1 MNKAFIFDM
10 DGVLVASIEV
20 WRRHIESVWPDL
32 VGPEVAAVCRVPV
45 GQTPVSVY
53 AEAVKHGSKVSKE
66 AFLQKFD
73 ELAANVYK
81 EAPFTDGVDA
91 LGEYLVSKNY
101 KLGLISSSP
110 KAWMDMVLGRLSFG
124 PKIEATL
131 SINDSPHL
139 MPKPHPGSY
148 FELMQ
153 KLEVTSDSS
162 IILEDS
168 NSGIQAAKSA
178 GVFTIGLTTNLLP
191 EYTQHGADTYA
202 NTIEEIIQI
211 VEDFDKKLEFTAQMS
226 ESH

>member
-10 DGVLVASIEV
+10 DGVLIASIEV

-66 AFLQKFD
+66 AFLEKFN
-73 ELAANVYK
+73 ELAVKVYQ

-91 LGEYLVSKNY
+91 LADYLVGKNY
-101 KLGLISSSP
+101 KIGLISSAP
-110 KAWMDMVLGRLSFG
+110 KPWMDMVLARLAFASKFN
-124 PKIEATL
+124 AVV
-131 SINDSPHL
+131 SINDTSHL
-139 MPKPHPGSY
+139 LPKPHPGSY
-148 FELMQ
+148 FEIME
-153 KLEVTSDSS
+153 KLEVNSDTS

-178 GVFTIGLTTNLLP
+178 GAFTIGFTTNLLP

-211 VEDFDKKLEFTAQMS
+211 VEDFDKKLEFTAKMS
-226 ESH
+226 ESE